1 MQVLGLT
8 ERVENYYNVD
18 TQEYWH
24 KEFKQRKRKSNIKF
38 WMTNE
43 IKYANLID
51 YFKNRWQ

>member
-24 KEFKQRKRKSNIKF
+24 KEFKQRKRKSNINF
-38 WMTNE
+38 WMNNE